1 MTRPG
6 HTSSKGPLVGVT
18 HSQEHNSSSK
28 TTDQANQAP
37 LPKNPL
43 PSTNPLMSSCL
54 ENGGRLTEE
63 QVILQTQVPGMFTR
77 LTLPPWGMAFNAALM
92 KILCTFSGT
101 IT

>member
-43 PSTNPLMSSCL
+43 PSTNPLMSNCL
-54 ENGGRLTEE
+54 ENGGKLMGG
-63 QVILQTQVPGMFTR
+63 QVILQTQAPGMFTR
-77 LTLPPWGMAFNAALM
+77 LTLAPGGSALTASPPP
-92 KILCTFSGT
+92 
-101 IT
+101 